1 MNTKTAPTP
10 TPETPLYTYGD
21 YLADTDGHL
30 YEPTGTA
37 VIVDGKHATIA
48 AIEPK
53 PTNTPNTDS
62 VPTPPAPPA
71 DHPNTG
77 PRLSHIRWNLLDVR
91 GLSRTR
97 VVNTSCCGPPRSDV
111 IVRSRVGPPRDVAA
125 SGVK

>member
-48 AIEPK
+48 AIE
-53 PTNTPNTDS
+53 
-62 VPTPPAPPA
+62 AEA
-71 DHPNTG
+71 DEYTKHGFG
-77 PRLSHIRWNLLDVR
+77 PYTT
-91 GLSRTR
+91 RT
-97 VVNTSCCGPPRSDV
+97 
-111 IVRSRVGPPRDVAA
+111 A
-125 SGVK
+125 S